1 MMMMITKG
9 VMTLMKM
16 VMLTT
21 IMMLMVAAETM
32 MMLIMTIRVVRKY
45 DVGIIMMIDLV
56 GKL

>member
-1 MMMMITKG
+1 MITKG

-21 IMMLMVAAETM
+21 IMMVAVETM

-45 DVGIIMMIDLV
+45 EVGIIMMIDLV

>member
-1 MMMMITKG
+1 
-9 VMTLMKM
+9 MTLMKM